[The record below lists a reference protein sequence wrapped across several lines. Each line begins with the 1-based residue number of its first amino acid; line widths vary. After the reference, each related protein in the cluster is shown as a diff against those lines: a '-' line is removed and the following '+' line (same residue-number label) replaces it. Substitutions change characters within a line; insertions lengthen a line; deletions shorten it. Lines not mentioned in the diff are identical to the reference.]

1 VLEFLILLCE
11 NYALYLKD
19 FGVSQVREIVSILD
33 IDALFYPCP
42 KNGPTFRP
50 KAIEMGGKKQ
60 FPYMVDPNTGTAM
73 YESDNI
79 IKYLVDKYG
88 DGKVPLLLN
97 LGMLTV
103 CCQMM
108 TSFLGSCSITVILLN
123 READHV
129 S

>member
-88 DGKVPLLLN
+88 
-97 LGMLTV
+97 
-103 CCQMM
+103 
-108 TSFLGSCSITVILLN
+108 
-123 READHV
+123 
-129 S
+129 

>member
-1 VLEFLILLCE
+1 VPEVVCSYEILICESCDCLQLSCLLFCCHLICLFFPVLEFLILLCE

-60 FPYMVDPNTGTAM
+60 FPYMVCALSPVCLHLTMNLRNLQLGC
-73 YESDNI
+73 
-79 IKYLVDKYG
+79 YG
-88 DGKVPLLLN
+88 
-97 LGMLTV
+97 
-103 CCQMM
+103 
-108 TSFLGSCSITVILLN
+108 
-123 READHV
+123 HW
-129 S
+129 